1 MVEDVAQVLTWAL
14 CAGIP
19 IAVALF
25 MIFLLLRT
33 LWVGFR
39 KSKAVS

>member
-1 MVEDVAQVLTWAL
+1 MIEDIAQVLTWAL

-19 IAVALF
+19 LGVALGMLF
-25 MIFLLLRT
+25 IFFRT

-39 KSKAVS
+39 KKRAVS